1 MDIAWQ
7 IFLLLP
13 LCVATTMSGWNI
25 VLFCMLFPFPSLPF
39 SFSRHQHHM
48 HSFALFL
55 SPSSLLVKVPHTT
68 LFYSLLVIVL
78 FSNNIDY
85 LVFFFF
91 LYFKPYT
98 KCIVILVCLFSLTSI
113 PCTTSCV
120 TLSLFLL
127 FSLLIAATWLV
138 FIVSFVLSFQQ
149 QVSSPCLIFSRPLV

>member
-1 MDIAWQ
+1 MVSNPSLPFFFFFFLLKTMDIAWQ

-85 LVFFFF
+85 LVFFFSF
-91 LYFKPYT
+91 
-98 KCIVILVCLFSLTSI
+98 ISSLTRSAL
-113 PCTTSCV
+113 
-120 TLSLFLL
+120 LSLFVYFLLLL
-127 FSLLIAATWLV
+127 FHVRHHVLPSPY
-138 FIVSFVLSFQQ
+138 SFYFL
-149 QVSSPCLIFSRPLV
+149 C

>member
-1 MDIAWQ
+1 MVSNPSLPFFFFFFFLQTMDIAWQ

-85 LVFFFF
+85 LVFFFSF
-91 LYFKPYT
+91 
-98 KCIVILVCLFSLTSI
+98 ISSLTRSAL
-113 PCTTSCV
+113 
-120 TLSLFLL
+120 LSLFVYFLLLL
-127 FSLLIAATWLV
+127 FHVRHHVLPSPY
-138 FIVSFVLSFQQ
+138 SFYFL
-149 QVSSPCLIFSRPLV
+149 C